1 MKNIVTEISQ
11 QVTDQEN
18 YFLSIVIGEAQI
30 GYSSFRDF
38 EGKYISGNIVLHPIG
53 KGENIRGKKLII
65 TSMVTDVNPNTNL
78 TSITYRL
85 NDANIDTVSETVE
98 SNNSSIFYTT
108 YLSFI

>member
-11 QVTDQEN
+11 QVTDQVD
-18 YFLSIVIGEAQI
+18 YFLTIVVGEAQI

-53 KGENIRGKKLII
+53 EGKNIRGKKLII

-78 TSITYRL
+78 TSITYKL
-85 NDANIDTVSETVE
+85 NDENIKTVSETVE

>member
-1 MKNIVTEISQ
+1 MKNKVTEISK

-18 YFLSIVIGEAQI
+18 YFLTIVVGEAQI

-38 EGKYISGNIVLHPIG
+38 EGKYISGNIVLHPLG
-53 KGENIRGKKLII
+53 KGENIKGKKLIV

-85 NDANIDTVSETVE
+85 NEENIKTVSETVE